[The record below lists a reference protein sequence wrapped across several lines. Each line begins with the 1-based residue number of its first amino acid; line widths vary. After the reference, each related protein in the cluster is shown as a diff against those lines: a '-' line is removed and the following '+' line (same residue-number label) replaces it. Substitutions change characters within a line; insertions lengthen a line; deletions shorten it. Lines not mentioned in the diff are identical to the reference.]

1 MALIAYRLAFNGP
14 IHLGTGRERDL
25 ADLDLLPRSDTLAAA
40 IISLWRH
47 VMPDASASDVTRIAA
62 DPPFAISS
70 ALPTVMIDGN
80 WRTLLFV
87 PAGTFDRVADLPS
100 DLRKTLKRI
109 RFADPDALRA
119 LLAGRLPNTA
129 APCGEALMN
138 ANFRGELWHY
148 QSRLRLQVDRLGDR
162 PMEGMLY
169 EFGAVQLDRRA
180 RLTVV
185 IDFIEEGSRREVE
198 AALALLG
205 DEGIGGDRSSGYG
218 GFEIEQVIEDF
229 GEEFADL
236 GSGARLSL
244 SLLYPARDEIE
255 AGLLDAPAEYTITSR
270 GGWVT
275 APGAGTT
282 RRKPVNMIVEGAIVR
297 DLGRRSYGASPIVL
311 EEGNGS
317 GHPVFRPGRAV
328 TIPIKPPGAP

>member
-138 ANFRGELWHY
+138 ANFGGELWHH

-169 EFGAVQLDRRA
+169 EFGAVQLDRRV

-185 IDFIEEGSRREVE
+185 IDFIEEGSRRGVE

-244 SLLYPARDEIE
+244 SLLYPA
-255 AGLLDAPAEYTITSR
+255 
-270 GGWVT
+270 
-275 APGAGTT
+275 T
-282 RRKPVNMIVEGAIVR
+282 RRNRGRPA
-297 DLGRRSYGASPIVL
+297 RRSGRVHHYQPRRMGHRTGRGHDAAQAGQHDCRRRDRSRPWTPELRRQPDSP
-311 EEGNGS
+311 GG
-317 GHPVFRPGRAV
+317 G
-328 TIPIKPPGAP
+328 

>member
-1 MALIAYRLAFNGP
+1 MALIAYRLAFKGP

-87 PAGTFDRVADLPS
+87 PAGTFDRVAELPS

-138 ANFRGELWHY
+138 ANF
-148 QSRLRLQVDRLGDR
+148 
-162 PMEGMLY
+162 
-169 EFGAVQLDRRA
+169 
-180 RLTVV
+180 
-185 IDFIEEGSRREVE
+185 E
-198 AALALLG
+198 AN
-205 DEGIGGDRSSGYG
+205 
-218 GFEIEQVIEDF
+218 F
-229 GEEFADL
+229 
-236 GSGARLSL
+236 
-244 SLLYPARDEIE
+244 
-255 AGLLDAPAEYTITSR
+255 
-270 GGWVT
+270 
-275 APGAGTT
+275 GTT
-282 RRKPVNMIVEGAIVR
+282 NRACACRSIGWGTVR
-297 DLGRRSYGASPIVL
+297 WKGCSTS
-311 EEGNGS
+311 S
-317 GHPVFRPGRAV
+317 
-328 TIPIKPPGAP
+328 APSSWMDVRV